1 MASEQTTTIGF
12 LPPLFGANIDPSA
25 RDPQG
30 PFRRAQ
36 LADEHGLDLI
46 GVQDH
51 PYNSGFLET
60 WTLLTALG
68 AATRRVRLITNVLN
82 TPLRL
87 PAMIAKQAATL
98 DVLIG
103 GRVELGLG
111 AGAFAQGIIAY
122 GGVAREP
129 AEALAAFEDTIQI
142 VRGMLDSAGGTFSY
156 SGRVHQ
162 VRGARPGPAPAH
174 RVPIWTGAN
183 RPRGLRLT
191 GRLADGVLLSSTY
204 VSPDQLLENNRLIDE
219 GAAQAGRPPTA
230 IRRGYNL
237 MGVLDLGRPGTR
249 IEQPQPGQI
258 VGPPQ
263 HWIETIV
270 RFYRDYRQ
278 DTFMFWPIGGD
289 ELAQVEAFAREV
301 APAARA
307 AIEGLRL
314 PVSS

>member
-1 MASEQTTTIGF
+1 MASEPTTTIF
-12 LPPLFGANIDPSA
+12 LPPLFGVNVDPSA
-25 RDPQG
+25 RDLQN

-36 LADEHGLDLI
+36 LADENSLDLI
-46 GVQDH
+46 GMQDH
-51 PYNSGFLET
+51 PYNNGFLET

-68 AATRRVRLITNVLN
+68 ATTQRVRLLTNVMN

-98 DVLIG
+98 DMLTG

-111 AGAFAQGIIAY
+111 AGAFAQGISAY

-129 AEALAAFEDTIQI
+129 AEALAAFEDTLQI
-142 VRGMLDSAGGTFSY
+142 VRGMLDSAGRTFSY
-156 SGRVHQ
+156 AGRIHQ
-162 VRGARPGPAPAH
+162 LHGARPGPPPAH
-174 RVPIWTGAN
+174 RIAIWTGTN

-219 GAAQAGRPPTA
+219 GAAQVGRPPSA
-230 IRRGYNL
+230 VRRGYNL
-237 MGVLDLGRPGTR
+237 MGMLDLGRPGTR

-263 HWIETIV
+263 QWVETIV

-278 DTFMFWPIGGD
+278 DTFLFWPVAGD
-289 ELAQVEAFAREV
+289 ELAQIEAFARDV

-307 AIEGLRL
+307 AIEELG
-314 PVSS
+314 

>member
-1 MASEQTTTIGF
+1 MALEQTSAPEF
-12 LPPLFGANIDPSA
+12 LPPLFGANVDPSA
-25 RDPQG
+25 RDPQDA
-30 PFRRAQ
+30 FRRAQ

-68 AATRRVRLITNVLN
+68 TTTRRVRLITNVLN

-98 DVLIG
+98 DVLTG

-111 AGAFAQGIIAY
+111 AGAFAQGITAY
-122 GGVAREP
+122 GGVVREP
-129 AEALAAFEDTIQI
+129 AEALATFEDTLQI
-142 VRGMLDSAGGTFSY
+142 VRGMLDSAGRTFSY
-156 SGRVHQ
+156 AGQVHQ

-174 RVPIWTGAN
+174 RIAIWTGAN

-204 VSPDQLLENNRLIDE
+204 VSPDQLLENNVLIDA
-219 GAAQAGRPPTA
+219 GAAQAGRPPSA
-230 IRRGYNL
+230 IRRGYNM
-237 MGVLDLGRPGTR
+237 MGLLDMGQAGAH

-258 VGPPQ
+258 VGTAQ
-263 HWIETIV
+263 HWVETIV

-278 DTFMFWPIGGD
+278 DTFLFWPVGGD
-289 ELAQVEAFAREV
+289 ELAQIEAFARDV

-307 AIEGLRL
+307 AIAELGLAR
-314 PVSS
+314 VE

>member
-1 MASEQTTTIGF
+1 MASEQTTTTF
-12 LPPLFGANIDPSA
+12 LPPLFGANVDPSA
-25 RDPQG
+25 RDSQD

-60 WTLLTALG
+60 WTLLATLG
-68 AATRRVRLITNVLN
+68 ATTQHVRLLTNVMN

-87 PAMIAKQAATL
+87 PAMIAKQATTL
-98 DVLIG
+98 DVLTD
-103 GRVELGLG
+103 GRVDLGLG
-111 AGAFAQGIIAY
+111 AGAFPQGITAY

-129 AEALAAFEDTIQI
+129 AEALAAFEDTLHI
-142 VRGMLDSAGGTFSY
+142 VRGMLDSAGRTFSY
-156 SGRVHQ
+156 AGRIHQ

-174 RVPIWTGAN
+174 RIPIWTGAN

-204 VSPDQLLENNRLIDE
+204 VSPEQLLENSRLIDQ
-219 GAAQAGRPPTA
+219 GAAQAGRPPSA

-237 MGVLDLGRPGTR
+237 MGLLDLGRPDTR
-249 IEQPQPGQI
+249 IEQQQPGHI

-263 HWIETIV
+263 HWVEMIV

-278 DTFMFWPIGGD
+278 DTFVFWPVAGD
-289 ELAQVEAFAREV
+289 EPAQIEAFAREV

-307 AIEGLRL
+307 AIAELGLARKT
-314 PVSS
+314 